1 MKFHVTAAAVIAGL
15 ISFSASASDLQAF
28 QTVKDTDWTQAGVG
42 GLRGLGAGNITLSGV
57 SGAVSKAYLYWAGP
71 TNSTDPLVNASVTF
85 GGTNVTGT
93 SLGLSQDNYWGF
105 ANSQAYR
112 ADVTSLVT
120 GDGSYAL
127 SNFKKP
133 DAEINGASL
142 IVFYN
147 DGVTTNNHDVV
158 LFNGNDANFN
168 NSYDASGWNATLPGI
183 NYTSGTASISLHVSD
198 GQNFGS
204 TDDGSLQLNGSTL
217 ASGGIFQG
225 DTTPTAGG
233 GPSNGYLWD
242 IKTFDVSSY
251 LTPGAN
257 TFTLHMASVND
268 AIALT
273 VAAIELPVGSAPTVP
288 EPETYALLLAGLG
301 VVGAVARRRRQA

>member
-1 MKFHVTAAAVIAGL
+1 MKFQVTAAAVIAGL
-15 ISFSASASDLQAF
+15 LSINASASDLQAF
-28 QTVKDTDWTQAGVG
+28 QTVTDTDWTQAGVG
-42 GLRGLGAGNITLSGV
+42 GLRGLGAGNIQLTGV
-57 SGAVSKAYLYWAGP
+57 SGTVSKAYLYWAGP

-112 ADVTSLVT
+112 ADVTSLVSGNGT
-120 GDGSYAL
+120 YAL

-147 DGVTTNNHDVV
+147 DGVGTNNHDVV

-168 NSYDASGWNATLPGI
+168 NAYDASGWNATLPGI

-198 GQNFGS
+198 GQNFGAN
-204 TDDGSLQLNGSTL
+204 DDGTLTLNGTPL
-217 ASGGIFQG
+217 ATGGIFQG
-225 DTTPTAGG
+225 NSTPTAGG
-233 GPSNGYLWD
+233 GPANGALWD
-242 IKTFDVSSY
+242 IKTFDVTSY
-251 LTPGAN
+251 LNPGNN
-257 TFTLHMASVND
+257 TFTLHMAGVND
-268 AIALT
+268 AVSL
-273 VAAIELPVGSAPTVP
+273 VSVAIELPVGAAPNVP
-288 EPETYALLLAGLG
+288 EPEAYAMLLAGLG
-301 VVGAVARRRRQA
+301 VLGVAARRRRQG